1 MFYSSAQLDW
11 KENSYISIKMPS
23 NNLVEI
29 IANKE
34 GLLSLASHL
43 ILMANSEINSVHY
56 ETEEISDKGYIPG
69 DLEEDSLELSIVKLD
84 CKGRKIIREISEF

>member
-29 IANKE
+29 ITNKE

-43 ILMANSEINSVHY
+43 ILMANSEINNVHY
-56 ETEEISDKGYIPG
+56 ETEEISDKGFRRR
-69 DLEEDSLELSIVKLD
+69 LS
-84 CKGRKIIREISEF
+84 